1 MMHSQLSEKIRG
13 DVVRALSDYRL
24 IEEGDRVMVG
34 ISGGKDSAVLLL
46 LLDEIRRRAPFAFTL
61 HPVMLDQKQ
70 PGFDEK
76 AFCAWFAERGL
87 PITVIGE
94 DTYAIVKE
102 KTEPGK
108 AYCGL
113 CSRLRRGILYNYAHA
128 HGYNKIALGH
138 HRDDLNVTMLLNLFY
153 GGRIASMPPKLL
165 SDDKR
170 NTVIRPLCYVPE
182 ESIATLAAEIGFPI
196 IPCNLC
202 GSQDGLKRARLKKLV
217 RELEEEIPNIS
228 ASLLTA
234 QKNVRP
240 SQLADMTLW

>member
-1 MMHSQLSEKIRG
+1 MLQSDIGDKIRR

-34 ISGGKDSAVLLL
+34 MSGGKDSSILLL
-46 LLDEIRRRAPFAFTL
+46 MLDEIRRRAPISFTL

-70 PGFDEK
+70 PGFDET

-87 PITVIGE
+87 PVTVIGE

-108 AYCGL
+108 SYCGL
-113 CSRLRRGILYNYAHA
+113 CSRLRRGILYNYAA
-128 HGYNKIALGH
+128 EHGYSKIALGH

-153 GGRIASMPPKLL
+153 NGRISSMPPKLL
-165 SDDKR
+165 SDDER
-170 NTVIRPLCYVPE
+170 NTVIRPLCYVAE
-182 ESIATLAAEIGFPI
+182 EAIIALAGEIGFPI
-196 IPCNLC
+196 VPCNLC
-202 GSQDGLKRARLKKLV
+202 GTQDNLKRARLKTLV
-217 RELEEEIPNIS
+217 RELEHEIPNLS

-240 SQLADMTLW
+240 SQLADPTLW